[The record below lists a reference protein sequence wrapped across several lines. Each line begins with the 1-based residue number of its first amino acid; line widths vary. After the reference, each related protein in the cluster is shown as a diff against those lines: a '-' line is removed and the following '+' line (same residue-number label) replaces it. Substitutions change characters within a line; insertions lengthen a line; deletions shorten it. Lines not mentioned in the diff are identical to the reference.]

1 MSESTKQG
9 LKLKRFIK
17 ATATD
22 CSASILNSEVTFHYQ
37 QPPSE
42 HLWAGLYAFFCSDH
56 LSRQMEWTALK
67 CCWAQT
73 CWRAQFSV
81 FFILSY
87 VTLIL
92 NEVFFWKRKVS
103 LELQE
108 YINWK
113 QRQLWMTD
121 AGKNQNLPFDSHAGI
136 IAVFRISFQSCCL
149 FLYSSLPPKC
159 LLWIIYG
166 MHQGPSVTG
175 CLFRSYVEVSLL
187 CLLDRKCQSLLGFI
201 RIRVVDHR
209 CNAAIKMVWVSLAHV
224 KKKPQ
229 TL

>member
-56 LSRQMEWTALK
+56 LSCQMEWTALK
-67 CCWAQT
+67 CCWAQS

-92 NEVFFWKRKVS
+92 NEVFFWKRKFHLSYKSISTESKGSCGWQMLVRIKTYLLTVMLALLPY
-103 LELQE
+103 LE
-108 YINWK
+108 YHFN
-113 QRQLWMTD
+113 
-121 AGKNQNLPFDSHAGI
+121 P
-136 IAVFRISFQSCCL
+136 AVYFCI
-149 FLYSSLPPKC
+149 
-159 LLWIIYG
+159 
-166 MHQGPSVTG
+166 H
-175 CLFRSYVEVSLL
+175 L
-187 CLLDRKCQSLLGFI
+187 CLQSVCFELFMECTK
-201 RIRVVDHR
+201 DH
-209 CNAAIKMVWVSLAHV
+209 L
-224 KKKPQ
+224 
-229 TL
+229 